1 MKRTLVIGN
10 RNYSSW
16 SLRPWL
22 ALRHAGIA
30 FDELRI
36 ALSRPDTRD
45 NLARH
50 SPSGRVPCLIE
61 GDLVIWDSLAICE
74 YAAEQCAAGKLWPAA
89 VAARARARSV
99 TAEMHSSF
107 AALRSHMPM
116 DIRSQHADKGKV
128 ASEQPEVASDIARV
142 QQIWTGCLAA
152 SGGPWLFGD
161 FSIADAFFAP
171 VVTRF
176 VTYAVPQSAA
186 CATYSEHVLAFA
198 PLREW
203 SELARA
209 ETETIDYS

>member
-1 MKRTLVIGN
+1 MTRTLVIGN

-22 ALRHAGIA
+22 SLRHADID
-30 FDELRI
+30 FDEIRI
-36 ALSRPDTRD
+36 PLSRPDTRD

-50 SPSGRVPCLIE
+50 SPSGRVPCLID
-61 GDLVIWDSLAICE
+61 GDLIVWDSLAICE
-74 YAAEQCAAGKLWPAA
+74 YAAEQCAPGKLWPTAA
-89 VAARARARSV
+89 ATRARARSV

-116 DIRSQHADKGKV
+116 DIRSRHAAKGE
-128 ASEQPEVASDIARV
+128 AAREHPDVASDIARI
-142 QQIWTGCLAA
+142 QTIWSDCLAA
-152 SGGPWLFGD
+152 SGGPWLFGE
-161 FSIADAFFAP
+161 FSTADAFFAP

-176 VTYAVPQSAA
+176 VTYAVPLPAA
-186 CATYSEHVLAFA
+186 CAAYSEHVLDFA